1 MPGSNK
7 GIFPGNYVPTR
18 FSANLRLDMS
28 PKIKALV
35 APEALQKALPLL
47 ASALFAV
54 LIAYVLVNLVWLF
67 IGDTKQLTEI
77 EVVLPPG
84 ATAQASNRS
93 EEYANR
99 IKQFHLFGQA
109 DLSQAPID
117 APETQLN
124 LKLLGI
130 LAIGTEGGMAII
142 GSGNSEEVYTVGD
155 AVPGNV
161 RLKAVY
167 LNHVLLESG
176 RGPEILRLPEEAGTY
191 IEFKAEPRQQSFNT
205 GGGAEQQPSG
215 SFAAPAEN
223 PAGNAAPTLRDI
235 RREFIR
241 NPASLAE
248 YAQAEPVDKGYKL
261 TFTQENPVI
270 QRLGLQ
276 TGDVVTSVNG
286 IPLDKPEN
294 GVRALR
300 KLMKARE
307 LQLTVIRNGQ
317 EQQLQ
322 SPLE

>member
-1 MPGSNK
+1 
-7 GIFPGNYVPTR
+7 
-18 FSANLRLDMS
+18 MS

-35 APEALQKALPLL
+35 TPEALQKALP
-47 ASALFAV
+47 AVANILFAV
-54 LIAYVLVNLVWLF
+54 LIAYVLVTMVWLF
-67 IGDTKQLTEI
+67 LGKTGQQTEI
-77 EVVLPPG
+77 EVLLPPG
-84 ATAQASNRS
+84 ATAQVSNRS

-99 IKQFHLFGQA
+99 IKQLHLFGQA
-109 DLSQAPID
+109 DLSQVID

-142 GSGNSEEVYTVGD
+142 GSGNNEEVYTVGD
-155 AVPGNV
+155 TVPGNV

-176 RGPEILRLPEEAGTY
+176 RGLETLRLPEEAGTY
-191 IEFKAEPRQQSFNT
+191 IEFKAAEPRQPNFNA
-205 GGGAEQQPSG
+205 GAGAAQPPAGPG
-215 SFAAPAEN
+215 SVATPTDN
-223 PAGNAAPTLRDI
+223 PAGSGAPTLRDI

-248 YAQAEPVDKGYKL
+248 YAQAEAVDNGYKL

-270 QRLGLQ
+270 QRIGLQ

>member
-1 MPGSNK
+1 
-7 GIFPGNYVPTR
+7 
-18 FSANLRLDMS
+18 MS
-28 PKIKALV
+28 PKIKAL
-35 APEALQKALPLL
+35 ATPEALQKALPLL

-54 LIAYVLVNLVWLF
+54 LIAYVLVNMVWLF
-67 IGDTKQLTEI
+67 IGEHNKLTEI
-77 EVVLPPG
+77 EVILPPG
-84 ATAQASNRS
+84 ATAQVSNRS

-99 IKQFHLFGQA
+99 VKQLHLFGQA
-109 DLSQAPID
+109 NLAQAID

-142 GSGNSEEVYTVGD
+142 GSGNDEEVYTVGD
-155 AVPGNV
+155 TVPGNV
-161 RLKAVY
+161 TLKAVY

-176 RGPEILRLPEEAGTY
+176 RGLETLRLPDEAGVY
-191 IEFKAEPRQQSFNT
+191 IEFKAESRQQTFNNAS
-205 GGGAEQQPSG
+205 GAPQPST
-215 SFAAPAEN
+215 SPSVTAPAEN
-223 PAGNAAPTLRDI
+223 PAANGAPTLRDI

-248 YAQAEPVDKGYKL
+248 YAQAEPVDNGYKL

-270 QRLGLQ
+270 QRIGLQ
-276 TGDVVTSVNG
+276 TGDIVTSVNG
-286 IPLDKPEN
+286 IALDKPEN

>member
-1 MPGSNK
+1 
-7 GIFPGNYVPTR
+7 
-18 FSANLRLDMS
+18 MS

-35 APEALQKALPLL
+35 TPEALQKALPAA
-47 ASALFAV
+47 ASILFAV
-54 LIAYVLVNLVWLF
+54 LIAYVLVTMVWLF
-67 IGDTKQLTEI
+67 LGRTEQLTEI
-77 EVVLPPG
+77 EVLLPPG

-99 IKQFHLFGQA
+99 VKQLHLFGQA
-109 DLSQAPID
+109 ELSQAIV
-117 APETQLN
+117 APDTQLN

-142 GSGNSEEVYTVGD
+142 GSGNNEEAYTVGD
-155 AVPGNV
+155 TVPGNV
-161 RLKAVY
+161 TLKAVY
-167 LNHVLLESG
+167 LNYVLLESG
-176 RGPEILRLPEEAGTY
+176 RGLETLRLPEEAGSY
-191 IEFKAEPRQQSFNT
+191 IEFKAEPRQQTFNNT
-205 GGGAEQQPSG
+205 GAGAEQPSTGAG

-223 PAGNAAPTLRDI
+223 PPAGNSAPTLRDI

-248 YAQAEPVDKGYKL
+248 YAQAEPVDNGYKL

-270 QRLGLQ
+270 QRIGLQ

>member
-1 MPGSNK
+1 
-7 GIFPGNYVPTR
+7 
-18 FSANLRLDMS
+18 MS

-35 APEALQKALPLL
+35 APEALQKALPLM

-54 LIAYVLVNLVWLF
+54 LIAYVLVNMVWLF
-67 IGDTKQLTEI
+67 TGDINKLTEI
-77 EVVLPPG
+77 EVVLPSG
-84 ATAQASNRS
+84 ATSQVSNRS
-93 EEYANR
+93 EEYANHV
-99 IKQFHLFGQA
+99 KQLHLFGQA
-109 DLSQAPID
+109 ATSKEIVAV
-117 APETQLN
+117 ETQLN

-142 GSGNSEEVYTVGD
+142 GSGNNEEVYTVGD
-155 AVPGNV
+155 AVPGGV
-161 RLKAVY
+161 TLKAVY
-167 LNHVLLESG
+167 LNHVLLQSG
-176 RGPEILRLPEEAGTY
+176 RGLETLRLPEEAGVY
-191 IEFKAEPRQQSFNT
+191 IEFKAEPRQQTFNT
-205 GGGAEQQPSG
+205 AGGAQQPSIG
-215 SFAAPAEN
+215 PSAAVPAEN
-223 PAGNAAPTLRDI
+223 QAANGAPTLRDI

-248 YAQAEPVDKGYKL
+248 YAQAEPVDNGYKL

-270 QRLGLQ
+270 QRIGLQ
-276 TGDVVTSVNG
+276 TGDIVTSVNG
-286 IPLDKPEN
+286 ITLDKPEN